1 MIILGDKDIENKTVS
16 VRHRSGEDLG
26 AISMDEFQSI
36 LADVVDNKL
45 KK

>member
-26 AISMDEFQSI
+26 AISMEQFQTI
-36 LADVVDNKL
+36 LADVVGNKL